1 MHEAFMK
8 ASSEAKT
15 VSELKD
21 ALEKTGK
28 FYEK

>member
-28 FYEK
+28 FYAK